1 MERKVGSG
9 KKGTVDEEE
18 YLLKSVTKL
27 VGRFTIAQ
35 GEHLL
40 YTWSLTVTNNATEEA
55 RNLLPHLSQ
64 FSDEHQEEGLALQQ
78 DLDELEQELKA
89 SLEEIWKKPAEDE
102 EDEDSWAKR
111 MEEAEKKKLVNATD
125 KVTKPEL
132 SRVDWR
138 MKMFQMQQIMS

>member
-1 MERKVGSG
+1 M
-9 KKGTVDEEE
+9 
-18 YLLKSVTKL
+18 
-27 VGRFTIAQ
+27 
-35 GEHLL
+35 
-40 YTWSLTVTNNATEEA
+40 
-55 RNLLPHLSQ
+55 
-64 FSDEHQEEGLALQQ
+64 QQ